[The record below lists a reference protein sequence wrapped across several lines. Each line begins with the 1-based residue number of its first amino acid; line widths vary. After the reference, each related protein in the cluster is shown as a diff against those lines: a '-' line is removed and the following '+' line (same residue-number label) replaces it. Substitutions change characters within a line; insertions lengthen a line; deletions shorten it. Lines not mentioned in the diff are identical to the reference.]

1 MPAPETT
8 KEPELQVMVWYNE
21 ADWPTYQSLFDDAH
35 LLPGTYKQWHERAE
49 KMVKEIESSGNLVA
63 KVTIDTVLF
72 PAWCKEN
79 NKKLDAESRT
89 TFAIEAVQKQQFLN
103 NM

>member
-1 MPAPETT
+1 MA

-21 ADWPTYQSLFDDAH
+21 DDWEHYKSLFDDAH
-35 LLPGTYKQWHERAE
+35 LLPKTYDEWLKRAE
-49 KMVKEIESSGNLVA
+49 EMVKQVEAAGDIVA

-79 NKKLDAESRT
+79 ERKLDAESRT
-89 TFAIEAVQKQQFLN
+89 TFAIKAIQKQQFLDN
-103 NM
+103 V

>member
-1 MPAPETT
+1 MS

-21 ADWPTYQSLFDDAH
+21 DDWERYKTLFDDAH
-35 LLPGTYKQWHERAE
+35 LLPDSYQQWLQRAE
-49 KMVKEIESSGNLVA
+49 EKVKEVEAGGDIVA

-79 NKKLDAESRT
+79 GRKLDAESRT
-89 TFAIEAVQKQQFLN
+89 TFAIKAIQKQHFLN
-103 NM
+103 NN